1 MMFKKKQ
8 KLKTDPEMEI
18 FPSNAIK
25 TIQTKK
31 RIYLIVNARLVL
43 KRDIFLSTDY
53 LDLIDRYE
61 KQHWK
66 FHSVVASYIYFYKKK
81 SFYKRFIKWI
91 K

>member
-1 MMFKKKQ
+1 MFKKKQ
-8 KLKTDPEMEI
+8 KLKIDSEIEI

-43 KRDIFLSTDY
+43 KRDIFISTDY
-53 LDLIDRYE
+53 LDLITKYE

-81 SFYKRFIKWI
+81 SLFKQFIEWI